1 MIPSENIVSS
11 TVKNKN
17 GYGRSMTTKWAMFCQ
32 TCCKHLSLV
41 DKPRLPFIWWY
52 IKFPRWSIE
61 ESSVFVGE
69 RSLWNAS
76 TARIERKGNNWFE
89 RYTYSKSTPKSGWT
103 SEEKTVLPVY
113 TAYVIAKKKK
123 LIFWLWVHLW
133 ASPFYEGQIKN
144 VFFVLSAAS
153 IIHNDI
159 KSVVARQEPFC

>member
-1 MIPSENIVSS
+1 MGV
-11 TVKNKN
+11 T
-17 GYGRSMTTKWAMFCQ
+17 FCQ
-32 TCCKHLSLV
+32 TFRKYLSLV

-61 ESSVFVGE
+61 ESSVFVGA

-113 TAYVIAKKKK
+113 TAYFIAKKKK
-123 LIFWLWVHLW
+123 PIFWLWVHLW

-144 VFFVLSAAS
+144 GLHLGENPGGDSHMKQTGMLVGNFEF
-153 IIHNDI
+153 N
-159 KSVVARQEPFC
+159 P

>member
-1 MIPSENIVSS
+1 
-11 TVKNKN
+11 
-17 GYGRSMTTKWAMFCQ
+17 MTTKWAMFCQ

-61 ESSVFVGE
+61 ESSVFVGA
-69 RSLWNAS
+69 RSLWNTS
-76 TARIERKGNNWFE
+76 TTRMERKGNNWFE
-89 RYTYSKSTPKSGWT
+89 RYNYSKSTPKSGWT

-123 LIFWLWVHLW
+123 PIFWLWVHLW

-144 VFFVLSAAS
+144 GLHLGENYLNDHAYQKFVLSAAS
-153 IIHNDI
+153 IIHDDI